1 VRRLH
6 AFKTNVLLLDIG
18 EELLVLKNFDRYK
31 KLCFQKNLMQKL
43 NENGFTQAFEFYD
56 KLPSFI
62 YEGKEFVFL
71 KYILPSKDFFHF
83 QTFSNREQGLKL
95 LSYLHKNTSQI
106 LQEYSKDFKFP
117 HFDQI
122 EKWEERLLEF
132 EQNLYR
138 IQNYTTIKTLQL
150 FMEMGKISLEGMIK
164 TNKLAKGKLAII
176 HGDVAHHNFIR
187 SLSGKLHLIDFD
199 LLSIAPAMIDYLQYA
214 NRILPYCQFDGR
226 KIMQHSLLAQQMEHP
241 FFLHAL
247 IYPTDIFREWNRFI
261 REQSFLDPHK
271 IQVMQAITENDLE
284 KRVEFSKQIKNLLK

>member
-1 VRRLH
+1 VRRLR

-18 EELLVLKNFDRYK
+18 KELLVLKNFDRFK
-31 KLCFQKNLMQKL
+31 KLCFQKKLMQKL
-43 NENGFTQAFEFYD
+43 NEIGFTQAFEFYD
-56 KLPSFI
+56 KCPPFN
-62 YEGKEFVFL
+62 YEGKEFFLL
-71 KYILPSKDFFHF
+71 KYIFPSKDFFSF

-95 LSYLHKNTSQI
+95 LSHLHKNTSRI
-106 LQEYSKDFKFP
+106 LQEYPKDFKFKQ
-117 HFDQI
+117 FDQI

-138 IQNYTTIKTLQL
+138 IQSYTSIETLQIFL
-150 FMEMGKISLEGMIK
+150 EMGKISLEGMIK
-164 TNKLAKGKLAII
+164 TNNLDKGKLAII

-226 KIMQHSLLAQQMEHP
+226 KLMHHYLLFQQMEHP

-261 REQSFLDPHK
+261 REQSFLDLHK
-271 IQVMQAITENDLE
+271 IQTMKAITENDLE
-284 KRVEFSKQIKNLLK
+284 KRIEFSKQIKILLK